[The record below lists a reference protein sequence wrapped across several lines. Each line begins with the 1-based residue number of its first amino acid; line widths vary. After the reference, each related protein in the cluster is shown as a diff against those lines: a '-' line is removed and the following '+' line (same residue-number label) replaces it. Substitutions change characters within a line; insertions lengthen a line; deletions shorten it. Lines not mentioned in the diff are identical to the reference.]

1 VARGDRVHDGA
12 PREDAYGD
20 GDWLAATGAPLDL
33 VLEGLFACSL
43 LLSLFHPPS
52 FPHSSLLSLFS
63 AISLLSP
70 CTQSSPVEL
79 QFIED
84 GLRNVFGVKE
94 IEPEAINVV
103 PGRGV
108 AFVRLKTKE
117 EQQLALAELKRYK
130 VQDTSG
136 QKFALKLEGFDDSSP
151 TLDFLAAGKV

>member
-1 VARGDRVHDGA
+1 MARGNRVHDGA
-12 PREDAYGD
+12 PCEDAHGD

-43 LLSLFHPPS
+43 LLSLFSPAFARFS
-52 FPHSSLLSLFS
+52 FPYSSLLSF
-63 AISLLSP
+63 LSP